1 MAKSLPLASM
11 AFAGVLLGGVAIG
24 ALGSGNHPVV
34 QADAQQIAIQAPRG
48 APLSFADLI
57 ERVSPAV
64 VSVNV
69 VTERQVGTRSDLEE
83 FMERFRGMPGF
94 EDFMERYQEEREEDE
109 GDDDVLRQPGSALGS
124 GFFITQDGH
133 IVTNN
138 HVIENATEIS
148 VQLEDGRELDAE
160 LIGKDPQTDLAV
172 IKVIE
177 PGDYQFVKF
186 SESQN
191 LRRGDWV
198 VALGN
203 PFGLGGTATAGIL
216 SADGRDGGN
225 SSPYTDFLQIDAA
238 INRGNSGG
246 PTFDLYGRVIGVN
259 TAILSPTGGSVGIG
273 FAIPSELAI
282 AVTDQLIANGKVSRG
297 WLGVTI
303 QPVTED
309 MADALDLAEAKG
321 AIVNDL
327 QTGGPAEKSG
337 IERSDVIVEVNGIGI
352 EDSTGLTREVAKL
365 IAGTENDFVVIRDGV
380 RRTVKV
386 KVAERPEDT
395 AAEFGRTNNPSERE
409 DTDENDDGS
418 EAELGLTLS
427 ALTDS
432 DRSRLDLDSDEKGVV
447 IVNVDRN
454 SPLAP
459 QGVVGGMAI
468 LEVNGRSVSSIESYN
483 NAVDRARKQG
493 KSNVLLAIRT
503 PQGQTAFLAASLSE
517 DEE

>member
-24 ALGSGNHPVV
+24 ALGSGNLPTV

-69 VTERQVGTRSDLEE
+69 VTEREVGSMGDLEE

-94 EDFMERYQEEREEDE
+94 EDFMERYQEERED
-109 GDDDVLRQPGSALGS
+109 GDDVIRRPGSALGS
-124 GFFITQDGH
+124 GFFITEDGH

-172 IKVIE
+172 IKVKD
-177 PGDYQFVKF
+177 PGNYQFVKF
-186 SESQN
+186 AESN
-191 LRRGDWV
+191 DLRRGDWV

-327 QTGGPAEKSG
+327 QTGGPAESSG

-365 IAGTENDFVVIRDGV
+365 IAGTQNDFVVIRDGK
-380 RRTVKV
+380 RQTIKV
-386 KVAERPEDT
+386 KVAERPDNT
-395 AAEFGRTNNPSERE
+395 AAEFGRSGGSTEPNES
-409 DTDENDDGS
+409 DDSDNGS
-418 EAELGLTLS
+418 EAELGLSLS
-427 ALTDS
+427 ALTDD
-432 DRSRLDLDSDEKGVV
+432 DRDRLDLDSDEQGVV
-447 IVNVDRN
+447 ITKIDND

-459 QGVVGGMAI
+459 QGVVKGFAI
-468 LEVNGRSVSSIESYN
+468 LEVNGRSISSVKSYN
-483 NAVDRARKQG
+483 NAVDLARKQG

-503 PQGQTAFLAASLSE
+503 PNGQTAFLAASLSE

>member
-1 MAKSLPLASM
+1 M

-24 ALGSGNHPVV
+24 ALGTGNYPGS

-69 VTERQVGTRSDLEE
+69 VTEREIGSLGDMEQ

-94 EDFMERYQEEREEDE
+94 DDFMERYREDQEENGDAPRTRE
-109 GDDDVLRQPGSALGS
+109 GNALGS
-124 GFFITQDGH
+124 GFFITQEGH

-138 HVIENATEIS
+138 HVIDSATEIS

-160 LIGKDPQTDLAV
+160 LVGADPETDLAV
-172 IKVIE
+172 IKVKQ
-177 PGDYQFVKF
+177 PGNYRFVSF
-186 SESQN
+186 GQTEN

-225 SSPYTDFLQIDAA
+225 GSPYTDFLQIDAA

-246 PTFDLYGRVIGVN
+246 PTFDLYGRVVGVN

-282 AVTDQLIANGKVSRG
+282 AVTDQLIENGKVSRG

-303 QPVTED
+303 QPVSED
-309 MADALDLAEAKG
+309 IADALGLAEPKG

-327 QTGGPAEKSG
+327 QRGGPAEKSG
-337 IERSDVIVEVNGIGI
+337 IERSDVIVEVNGVGI

-365 IAGTENDFVVIRDGV
+365 IAGTQNDFVVIRDGA
-380 RRTVKV
+380 RRTIKV
-386 KVAERPEDT
+386 TVDERPDDT
-395 AAEFGRTNNPSERE
+395 NAEFGLSNNPSSRG
-409 DTDENDDGS
+409 DSDDADEGS
-418 EAELGLTLS
+418 EAELGLSLS
-427 ALTDS
+427 SLTGS
-432 DRSRLDLDSDEKGVV
+432 DRNRLNLNSDEEGLV
-447 IVNVDRN
+447 ITDVERD
-454 SPLAP
+454 SPLAD
-459 QGVVGGMAI
+459 QGDLTGFAI
-468 LEVNGRSVSSIESYN
+468 LEVNGRSVASVEAFN
-483 NAVDRARKQG
+483 TAVDRARSQG
-493 KSNVLLAIRT
+493 KSNVLLAVRT
-503 PQGQTAFLAASLSE
+503 PSGQTAFLAADLN

>member
-1 MAKSLPLASM
+1 MAKRLPLASM
-11 AFAGVLLGGVAIG
+11 AFAGVLLGGAALG
-24 ALGSGNHPVV
+24 ALGSGQFAAT

-69 VTERQVGTRSDLEE
+69 VTERQLGSLGDMEQ
-83 FMERFRGMPGF
+83 FMEQFRGMPGF
-94 EDFMERYQEEREEDE
+94 EEFMERYREEQDGDE
-109 GDDDVLRQPGSALGS
+109 DTPRTRPGSALGS
-124 GFFITQDGH
+124 GFFITEQGH

-138 HVIENATEIS
+138 HVIDNATEIS

-172 IKVIE
+172 IKVKD
-177 PGDYQFVKF
+177 PGRYQYVSF
-186 SESQN
+186 SRTNN

-216 SADGRDGGN
+216 SADGRDGGQ

-303 QPVTED
+303 QPVSD
-309 MADALDLAEAKG
+309 DIADALDLSQAKG
-321 AIVNDL
+321 AIVSDL
-327 QTGGPAEKSG
+327 QAGGPAEKSG
-337 IERSDVIVEVNGIGI
+337 IERSDIIVEVNGVGI
-352 EDSTGLTREVAKL
+352 EDATGLTREVAKL
-365 IAGTENDFVVIRDGV
+365 IAGTENDFVVIRDKV
-380 RRTVKV
+380 RRTIKV
-386 KVAERPEDT
+386 RVDERPEDT
-395 AAEFGRTNNPSERE
+395 NAAFAGSNSTTTPDSSS
-409 DTDENDDGS
+409 NDSSNGS
-418 EAELGLTLS
+418 DAELGLSLS
-427 ALTDS
+427 AMTSEDRERLNLKSS
-432 DRSRLDLDSDEKGVV
+432 DRGVV
-447 IVNVDRN
+447 IEDVEDD
-454 SPLAP
+454 SPLAAS
-459 QGVVGGMAI
+459 GDLRGMAI
-468 LEVNGRSVSSIESYN
+468 LEVNSRSVSSVSAFN
-483 NAVDRARKQG
+483 SAVETARAQG

-503 PQGQTAFLAASLSE
+503 TNGRTSFLAADLN

>member
-1 MAKSLPLASM
+1 MRKSLPLVSM

-24 ALGSGNHPVV
+24 ALGTGNYPGSN
-34 QADAQQIAIQAPRG
+34 ADAQQIAIQAPRG

-69 VTERQVGTRSDLEE
+69 TTEREVGSLGDMEQ

-94 EDFMERYQEEREEDE
+94 EDFMERYREEREEE
-109 GDDDVLRQPGSALGS
+109 GDSPRTRPGSALGS
-124 GFFITQDGH
+124 GFFITQEGH

-138 HVIENATEIS
+138 HVIDSATEIS

-160 LIGKDPQTDLAV
+160 LVGADPETDLAV

-177 PGDYQFVKF
+177 PGNYQYVTFG
-186 SESQN
+186 QTDG

-225 SSPYTDFLQIDAA
+225 GSPYTDFLQIDAA

-282 AVTDQLIANGKVSRG
+282 AVTDQLIENGKVSRG

-309 MADALDLAEAKG
+309 MADALDLAEPKG

-327 QTGGPAEKSG
+327 LAGGPAEKSG
-337 IERSDVIVEVNGIGI
+337 IRRSDVIVEVNGVDI
-352 EDSTGLTREVAKL
+352 EDATGLTREVAKL
-365 IAGTENDFVVIRDGV
+365 IAGTEKQLCRHSKQSSPDGQCHC
-380 RRTVKV
+380 
-386 KVAERPEDT
+386 
-395 AAEFGRTNNPSERE
+395 G
-409 DTDENDDGS
+409 
-418 EAELGLTLS
+418 
-427 ALTDS
+427 
-432 DRSRLDLDSDEKGVV
+432 
-447 IVNVDRN
+447 
-454 SPLAP
+454 
-459 QGVVGGMAI
+459 
-468 LEVNGRSVSSIESYN
+468 
-483 NAVDRARKQG
+483 
-493 KSNVLLAIRT
+493 
-503 PQGQTAFLAASLSE
+503 
-517 DEE
+517 